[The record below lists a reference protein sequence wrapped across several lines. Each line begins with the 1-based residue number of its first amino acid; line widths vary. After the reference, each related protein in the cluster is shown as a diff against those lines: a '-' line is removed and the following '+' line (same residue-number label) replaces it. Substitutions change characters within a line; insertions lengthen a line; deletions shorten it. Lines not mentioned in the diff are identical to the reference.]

1 MLYAAFATVCPSLLA
16 LVSGSRCSSGVVG
29 DCTTLH
35 HKTHNTSLTL
45 ARGDEATVAYAWHP
59 WFGRLV
65 VVHDLK
71 TRSSGVFA
79 RCRLDGAASGALQEI
94 PAWMLDV
101 AFCSTMQAMAVPVV
115 SLPAL
120 KDLAILLTD
129 TRNGKAAPL
138 RGDAR
143 VTSRDHHQGDR
154 HAAPPVLCPECR
166 SDSSISSPEAH
177 HQHRR
182 GSALPDQVQRIAGQ
196 PDDPPAPRSRRG
208 GRNQVAERPR

>member
-1 MLYAAFATVCPSLLA
+1 
-16 LVSGSRCSSGVVG
+16 VVG
-29 DCTTLH
+29 IRASYGDDEHCTTLH
-35 HKTHNTSLTL
+35 HKTHNTSLKL
-45 ARGDEATVAYAWHP
+45 ARGDAARVAYAWHP

-79 RCRLDGAASGALQEI
+79 RCRPDGAASGALQEI

-101 AFCSTMQAMAVPVV
+101 AVCSTMRAMAVPVV

-120 KDLAILLTD
+120 KDLAILLAE

-138 RGDAR
+138 QGDAR

-154 HAAPPVLCPECR
+154 HAAPPVFAPSAEATARPLRRKPTTDTGVER
-166 SDSSISSPEAH
+166 SA
-177 HQHRR
+177 
-182 GSALPDQVQRIAGQ
+182 GSGAADAGQ
-196 PDDPPAPRSRRG
+196 PDDPPAPRSRRE

>member
-1 MLYAAFATVCPSLLA
+1 MC
-16 LVSGSRCSSGVVG
+16 VVTN

-154 HAAPPVLCPECR
+154 HAAPPVFAPSAEATAR
-166 SDSSISSPEAH
+166 SL
-177 HQHRR
+177 RR
-182 GSALPDQVQRIAGQ
+182 KPTTNTGVERSAGSGAANAGQ